1 MPGRAFAPVARMTP
15 HLTSRPVLRRILLQ
29 LLRHWQWLLIGFV
42 CLLFTSG
49 LGVLG
54 PELMKRAIDS
64 GIAYNY
70 ATGETSGSR
79 SLIVWIGA
87 LMLLASIVRGL
98 FGFGRQYL
106 SEMVSQLLAF
116 ELRMM
121 MYDRIQRLSFE
132 FHDHAQTG
140 QLMSR
145 ATQDIEAIRFF
156 VIMLSM
162 AGFILVWYVGIWVI
176 LFAMDWQL
184 ALASLAVLPF
194 VFHRAWHLGKRLE
207 PVWDEVQDAIAQM
220 GTVLQ
225 ENLTGVKVV
234 RAFAREAFETAKY
247 ESRARVLFTRG
258 VFAGRIQAF
267 NTPLMTFMFSF
278 ATAVIIL
285 LGGVAVVG
293 GEMSVGEL
301 TQFASYLTM
310 LVWPVAMLGNVVT
323 MLSRG
328 LASGARIFEVIDAQ
342 SKVAEAPD
350 AVDPGRAEGRV
361 RFDDV
366 TFSYAS
372 GDSLHGG
379 APELGP
385 ISFECE
391 AGQTVALVGS
401 TGSGKSTLVNLLPR
415 FYDVDAGCISI
426 DDQDV
431 RGLTLSALRRN
442 VGIVQQEVFLFSAS
456 IRENI
461 AYGASSATFAEVIAA
476 AKAARLH
483 DFIETLPGGYDTEIG
498 ERGVTLSGGQK
509 QRLAIARTLLVDPS
523 VLILDDSTSSVDT
536 ETEYQIQQAL
546 KALVEDRTTFVVA
559 HRLRTVM
566 DADLILVLADGA
578 IVERGSHAELMA
590 SGSVYPDLVGH
601 QLKDETV
608 VPAATGVQ
616 QAAPQMA
623 DATAPAKTG
632 VAGLAQKGDLVDERP
647 GDQFYDHGVAFR
659 LFGYLFRYKV
669 LLATTVASML
679 LMTAA
684 TLAPPWLIGYAVD
697 HPIASGNVTGLDFSE
712 PSLLLVFFAFVAVG
726 FVAWAAQYVNMLA
739 TAYLGNG
746 VILDLRQEMFA
757 HLQKLSMAFFDR
769 HQVGRL
775 MSRVQNDVGAVQE
788 VLAGIAAM
796 VVGDLIAMIAVIGI
810 LFAMNA
816 ELALLTLSIVPVLIA
831 ALYVWQRQGKQIFS
845 RVPQAISMVNASLQE
860 NISGAK
866 AVQTMSREEQN
877 LAEFEAVNRA
887 NLDANLGAARY
898 SAGMEPIVS
907 ALTGVASALVIVF
920 GGFQVLEGDLLP
932 GALIAFSIYVGRFF
946 DPIYRLAWT
955 YTVLQRAMAGGQR
968 VFELLDVEPELRDK
982 PGAATMAEIEGAI
995 EFSGVRYSYIEG
1007 TEVLNNIDLSI
1018 AAGETVAVVGAT
1030 GAGKSTLA
1038 NLVNRFYDVSEGAV
1052 RIDGTDVR
1060 NVAQASLR
1068 PQIGVVLQ
1076 TPFLFSGTVRENILY
1091 GREGATEADM
1101 LAATQAIG
1109 AHDLVA
1115 RLEDGYD
1122 TFVEENGG
1130 NLSLGERQMISF
1142 ARTLLADPRILILD
1156 EATANI
1162 DTRTEAVLQS
1172 ALGRLLAGR
1181 TAIVIAHRLS
1191 TIQDAD
1197 RVVVLEQGRI
1207 AEAGTHEEL
1216 LEMGGAYHN
1225 LHRLSFA

>member
-1 MPGRAFAPVARMTP
+1 MGQ
-15 HLTSRPVLRRILLQ
+15 LLQ
-29 LLRHWQWLLIGFV
+29 HWRWLVFGFV
-42 CLLFTSG
+42 CLLLTSG

-64 GIAYNY
+64 GIAYDY
-70 ATGETSGSR
+70 ASGRASGSR
-79 SLIVWIGA
+79 SLILWLGA
-87 LMLLASIVRGL
+87 LMLLVSIVRGL

-106 SEMVSQLLAF
+106 SEMISQLLAF

-145 ATQDIEAIRFF
+145 TTQDIEAIRFF
-156 VIMLSM
+156 VIMLAM
-162 AGFILVWYVGIWVI
+162 AGFIVVWYVGIWTI

-194 VFHRAWHLGKRLE
+194 VFHRAWRMGKRLE
-207 PVWDEVQDAIAQM
+207 PVWDEVQEAIAQM

-234 RAFAREAFETAKY
+234 RAFARESFETGKY
-247 ESRARVLFTRG
+247 EARARVLLTRG

-267 NTPLMTFMFSF
+267 NTPLMTFMFSL
-278 ATAVIIL
+278 ATAVIVL
-285 LGGVAVVG
+285 VGGFMVVG
-293 GEMSVGEL
+293 GEMTVGEL
-301 TQFASYLTM
+301 TQFAAYLTM

-328 LASGARIFEVIDAQ
+328 LAAGARIFEVIDAQ
-342 SKVAEAPD
+342 SKVTEAAD
-350 AVDPGRAEGRV
+350 AVDLGRAEGIV
-361 RFDDV
+361 RFKNV
-366 TFSYAS
+366 TFSYAPA
-372 GDSLHGG
+372 DSLHEA
-379 APELGP
+379 APHLGP
-385 ISFECE
+385 LSFECE
-391 AGQTVALVGS
+391 AGQTVALVGA

-415 FYDVDAGCISI
+415 FYDVAGGSVSI
-426 DDQDV
+426 DGQDV
-431 RGLTLSALRRN
+431 RQLTLSSLRRN

-461 AYGASSATFAEVIAA
+461 AYGASDAAFDDVVAA
-476 AKAARLH
+476 ATAANLH
-483 DFIETLPGGYDTEIG
+483 DFIESLPGGYDTEIG

-546 KALVEDRTTFVVA
+546 KALVADRTTFVVA

-566 DADLILVLADGA
+566 EADQILVLQDGT
-578 IVERGSHAELMA
+578 IVERGTHDELMA
-590 SGSVYPDLVGH
+590 TGLIYPGLVGH
-601 QLKDETV
+601 QVKDK
-608 VPAATGVQ
+608 PAA
-616 QAAPQMA
+616 P
-623 DATAPAKTG
+623 APAQAVVAQVGDDSDGSG
-632 VAGLAQKGDLVDERP
+632 VAGLAQAGDLVDERP
-647 GDQFYDHGVAFR
+647 DDQFYDHSVAFR
-659 LFGYLFRYKV
+659 LFGYLLRYKV
-669 LLATTVASML
+669 LLATTIVSML
-679 LMTAA
+679 AMTAA

-697 HPIASGNVTGLDFSE
+697 YPIGSGNVLGLDFSK
-712 PSLLLVFFAFVAVG
+712 PSLLLVFLGFVAVG
-726 FVAWAAQYVNMLA
+726 LVAWGAQYVNMLA
-739 TAYLGNG
+739 TAYLGNT
-746 VILDLRQEMFA
+746 VIYDLRSEMFA

-796 VVGDLIAMIAVIGI
+796 VIGDLIAMVAVIGI

-816 ELALLTLSIVPVLIA
+816 ELALLTLSIVPVLIM
-831 ALYVWQRQGKQIFS
+831 ALYVWQRHGKQIFS
-845 RVPQAISMVNASLQE
+845 RVPEAISVVNASLQE

-866 AVQTMSREEQN
+866 AVQTLSREEQN

-887 NLDANLGAARY
+887 NLEANLGAARY
-898 SAGMEPIVS
+898 SAGMEPIV
-907 ALTGVASALVIVF
+907 ATLTGVASALVIVF
-920 GGFQVLEGDLLP
+920 GGFQVLDGELLP

-946 DPIYRLAWT
+946 DPIYRMAWT

-968 VFELLDVEPELRDK
+968 VFELLDVVPELRDRD
-982 PGAATMAEIEGAI
+982 GAASMPEIRGALSFEGVWYA
-995 EFSGVRYSYIEG
+995 YIEG
-1007 TEVLNNIDLSI
+1007 TEVLRDIDLSI
-1018 AAGETVAVVGAT
+1018 SAGETVAVVGAT

-1038 NLVNRFYDVSEGAV
+1038 NLVNRFYDVSEGV
-1052 RIDGTDVR
+1052 VSIDGVDVR
-1060 NVAQASLR
+1060 DVNQASLR

-1076 TPFLFSGTVRENILY
+1076 TPFLFSGTLRENILY

-1101 LAATQAIG
+1101 LAATHAIG
-1109 AHDLVA
+1109 AHDLIA
-1115 RLEDGYD
+1115 RLDAGYE
-1122 TFVEENGG
+1122 TPVEENGG
-1130 NLSLGERQMISF
+1130 NLSLGERQMVSF
-1142 ARTLLADPRILILD
+1142 ARTLLAEPRILILD

-1162 DTRTEAVLQS
+1162 DIRTESVLQE
-1172 ALGRLLAGR
+1172 ALGQLLAGR

-1197 RVVVLEQGRI
+1197 RVVVLEKGRI
-1207 AEAGTHEEL
+1207 VEVGTHDEL
-1216 LEMGGAYHN
+1216 LETGGAYHN
-1225 LHRLSFA
+1225 LHRMNFV